1 MRWSQLMHEF
11 AGFVAVSVLVVVT
24 PGPDTALTIRNTL
37 LAGRQVGVVT
47 AFGVVTGQLTW
58 ALAASGGLAAIIV
71 ASATAFNVLK
81 FAGAIYLVYL
91 GARAVVSALGRNE
104 AADDDANPDARATN
118 HLCSRQAYRQGV
130 ISNLANPKAAV
141 FFTSLL
147 PQFAGRDG
155 SFFAFFSLGVVMAAM
170 TLVWLAVYASAV
182 AKASDVLGRR
192 RVRRAF
198 EAVMGTA
205 LMALGVRLATEQR

>member
-1 MRWSQLMHEF
+1 
-11 AGFVAVSVLVVVT
+11 
-24 PGPDTALTIRNTL
+24 
-37 LAGRQVGVVT
+37 
-47 AFGVVTGQLTW
+47 
-58 ALAASGGLAAIIV
+58 V

-81 FAGAIYLVYL
+81 LAGAIYLVYL
-91 GARAVVSALGRNE
+91 RARAVVSALGRNE
-104 AADDDANPDARATN
+104 AADDDANPGARATN
-118 HLCSRQAYRQGV
+118 HLYSRQAYRQGV

-147 PQFAGRDG
+147 PQFTGRDG

-182 AKASDVLGRR
+182 AKASVFLGRR